1 MYNTKGAYKRNTK
14 LDENTRNIMMDRM
27 RFQKK
32 QGKMF
37 HEFLDTIDWQR
48 ETWIEKYDRSEDAIR
63 DLLDLWHE
71 VEQV

>member
-1 MYNTKGAYKRNTK
+1 
-14 LDENTRNIMMDRM
+14 MMDRM